1 MYKTFSEYTGAI
13 PWTVRVVREGD
24 SYGLNMMLV
33 HDGEPM
39 VEFYDGRYPHSKDRD
54 GNVLGQFVSRY
65 YIDTLADPR
74 WRDPAYGLNL
84 EGSVPEWNVSAALMR
99 DVMDWLDR

>member
-1 MYKTFSEYTGAI
+1 MAA
-13 PWTVRVVREGD
+13 
-24 SYGLNMMLV
+24 
-33 HDGEPM
+33 
-39 VEFYDGRYPHSKDRD
+39 KDPD

-65 YIDTLADPR
+65 YIDTLADPG

-84 EGSVPEWNVSAALMR
+84 EGSVPAWSVSAALMR